1 MCIYIYIS
9 MSIIE
14 KVFKYEV
21 TELPVIK
28 YEDEIWFKAVVV
40 ATILKYTNQ
49 RKAIHDHVDPED
61 KRKLSK
67 SKRNKSFRLKTDPL
81 ILKEMCIYISMS
93 IIEKVFKYEENEITV
108 IKCRDKIWFRGK
120 DIAKALGYE
129 KTRNAILKHVNDDD
143 KSILEDLR
151 RGPQIRAPFKNE
163 QGGSIFINESGLY
176 SLIFGSKLE
185 SAKVFKR
192 WVTSEVLP
200 SIRKT
205 GRYDYCMNHKYN
217 NTLTFKIE
225 NETDLHVKVVSFLK
239 KRYPHSLFTV
249 TLGENQ
255 DTAFKRIDSFKK
267 GYLRG
272 SPDLIINNL
281 HKHYTGFCIE
291 FKNPKGNGILSP
303 DQSMMLRQYQNN
315 GFKILVSN
323 DYDQIIEQII
333 EYFRDVRIKCSYCPR
348 RFNSSQSLSNHIKSF
363 HKL

>member
-1 MCIYIYIS
+1 MTILQYS

-14 KVFKYEV
+14 KVFKYEA

-49 RKAIHDHVDPED
+49 RKAIRDHVDPED
-61 KRKLSK
+61 KRKLSELMSK
-67 SKRNKSFRLKTDPL
+67 SKRNDSFRLKG
-81 ILKEMCIYISMS
+81 
-93 IIEKVFKYEENEITV
+93 NE
-108 IKCRDKIWFRGK
+108 GNS
-120 DIAKALGYE
+120 LY
-129 KTRNAILKHVNDDD
+129 L
-143 KSILEDLR
+143 S
-151 RGPQIRAPFKNE
+151 
-163 QGGSIFINESGLY
+163 ESGLH
-176 SLIFGSKLE
+176 SLVPRSKLE
-185 SAKVFKR
+185 SAKEFKR
-192 WVTSEVLP
+192 WVTSQVLP

-205 GRYDYCMNHKYN
+205 GRYDYCMNHKYS

-291 FKNPKGNGILSP
+291 FKNPKGNGVLSP
-303 DQSMMLRQYQNN
+303 DQSMMLQQYQNN
-315 GFKILVSN
+315 GFKTLVSN
-323 DYDQIIEQII
+323 DYDYIIEQII

-348 RFNSSQSLSNHIKSF
+348 RFISYQSLRNHIEFF
-363 HKL
+363 HKM

>member
-1 MCIYIYIS
+1 MCIYIS

-49 RKAIHDHVDPED
+49 RKAIRDHVDPED
-61 KRKLSK
+61 KRKLSELMSK
-67 SKRNKSFRLKTDPL
+67 SKGNESFRLKG
-81 ILKEMCIYISMS
+81 
-93 IIEKVFKYEENEITV
+93 NE
-108 IKCRDKIWFRGK
+108 GNS
-120 DIAKALGYE
+120 LY
-129 KTRNAILKHVNDDD
+129 L
-143 KSILEDLR
+143 S
-151 RGPQIRAPFKNE
+151 
-163 QGGSIFINESGLY
+163 ESGLY
-176 SLIFGSKLE
+176 SLVLRSKLE
-185 SAKVFKR
+185 SAKEFKR
-192 WVTSEVLP
+192 WVTSQVLP

-281 HKHYTGFCIE
+281 HKRYSGFCIE
-291 FKNPKGNGILSP
+291 FKNPKGNGVLSP

-333 EYFRDVRIKCSYCPR
+333 EYFRDVRLLCLHCLR
-348 RFNSSQSLSNHIKSF
+348 RFISSQSLSNHIKSF
-363 HKL
+363 HKM

>member
-1 MCIYIYIS
+1 MYIYIS

-40 ATILKYTNQ
+40 ATILKYTNE
-49 RKAIHDHVDPED
+49 RKAIRDHVDPED
-61 KRKLSK
+61 KRKLSELMSK
-67 SKRNKSFRLKTDPL
+67 SKRNKSFRLKTGS
-81 ILKEMCIYISMS
+81 LKG
-93 IIEKVFKYEENEITV
+93 NEGNT
-108 IKCRDKIWFRGK
+108 
-120 DIAKALGYE
+120 LY
-129 KTRNAILKHVNDDD
+129 L
-143 KSILEDLR
+143 S
-151 RGPQIRAPFKNE
+151 
-163 QGGSIFINESGLY
+163 ESGLY
-176 SLIFGSKLE
+176 SLVLRSKLE
-185 SAKVFKR
+185 SAKEFKR

-217 NTLTFKIE
+217 KTLTFKIE

-255 DTAFKRIDSFKK
+255 DTVHKRIDSFKK
-267 GYLRG
+267 DYLSG

-291 FKNPKGNGILSP
+291 SKSPKGNGVLSP
-303 DQSMMLRQYQNN
+303 DQSKMLRQYQNN
-315 GFKILVSN
+315 GFKTLISN

-348 RFNSSQSLSNHIKSF
+348 RFISPQSLRNHIKSF
-363 HKL
+363 HKMA

>member
-1 MCIYIYIS
+1 
-9 MSIIE
+9 
-14 KVFKYEV
+14 
-21 TELPVIK
+21 
-28 YEDEIWFKAVVV
+28 
-40 ATILKYTNQ
+40 
-49 RKAIHDHVDPED
+49 
-61 KRKLSK
+61 
-67 SKRNKSFRLKTDPL
+67 
-81 ILKEMCIYISMS
+81 MCIYISMS

-108 IKCRDKIWFRGK
+108 IKCRDEIWFRGK

-129 KTRNAILKHVNDDD
+129 KTRSAILKHVNDDD

-176 SLIFGSKLE
+176 SLIFGSKLQ

-205 GRYDYCMNHKYN
+205 GRYDHKYSN
-217 NTLTFKIE
+217 MLTFKIE
-225 NETDLHVKVVSFLK
+225 NEKDLHVKVVSFLK

-291 FKNPKGNGILSP
+291 FKNPKGNVVLSP

-315 GFKILVSN
+315 GFKTLVSN

-333 EYFRDVRIKCSYCPR
+333 EYFRDVRIKCSYCLR
-348 RFNSSQSLSNHIKSF
+348 RFISSQSLRNHIELF
-363 HKL
+363 HKM

>member
-1 MCIYIYIS
+1 

-14 KVFKYEV
+14 KVFKYEA

-28 YEDEIWFKAVVV
+28 YEDEVWFKAVVV

-49 RKAIHDHVDPED
+49 RKAIRDHVDPED
-61 KRKLSK
+61 KRKLSELMSK
-67 SKRNKSFRLKTDPL
+67 SKRNESVHLKG
-81 ILKEMCIYISMS
+81 
-93 IIEKVFKYEENEITV
+93 NE
-108 IKCRDKIWFRGK
+108 GNS
-120 DIAKALGYE
+120 LY
-129 KTRNAILKHVNDDD
+129 L
-143 KSILEDLR
+143 S
-151 RGPQIRAPFKNE
+151 
-163 QGGSIFINESGLY
+163 ESGLY
-176 SLIFGSKLE
+176 SLVLRSKLE
-185 SAKVFKR
+185 SAKEFKR
-192 WVTSEVLP
+192 WVTSQVLP

-249 TLGENQ
+249 ILGENQ

-272 SPDLIINNL
+272 SPDMIINNL

-291 FKNPKGNGILSP
+291 FKSPKGNGVLSP

-315 GFKILVSN
+315 GFKTLVSN

-348 RFNSSQSLSNHIKSF
+348 RFISPQSLRNHIKF
-363 HKL
+363 VHKM

>member
-1 MCIYIYIS
+1 

-14 KVFKYEV
+14 KVF
-21 TELPVIK
+21 
-28 YEDEIWFKAVVV
+28 
-40 ATILKYTNQ
+40 
-49 RKAIHDHVDPED
+49 H
-61 KRKLSK
+61 
-67 SKRNKSFRLKTDPL
+67 
-81 ILKEMCIYISMS
+81 
-93 IIEKVFKYEENEITV
+93 YEENEISV
-108 IKCRDKIWFRGK
+108 IKCRDDIWFRGK

-129 KTRNAILKHVNDDD
+129 KTRNAILKHVDDDD

-151 RGPQIRAPFKNE
+151 RGPQIGVSFK
-163 QGGSIFINESGLY
+163 NESGLY

-185 SAKVFKR
+185 SAKAFKR
-192 WVTSEVLP
+192 WLTKDVLP

-205 GRYDYCMNHKYN
+205 GRYDYCIDHKYN

-225 NETDLHVKVVSFLK
+225 NEMDLHVKVVSFLK

-255 DTAFKRIDSFKK
+255 DTAHKRIDSFKK

-291 FKNPKGNGILSP
+291 FKSPKGNGVLSP
-303 DQSMMLRQYQNN
+303 DQSMILLQYQNN
-315 GFKILVSN
+315 GFKTLVSN

-333 EYFRDVRIKCSYCPR
+333 EYFRDVRILCSYCPR
-348 RFNSSQSLSNHIKSF
+348 RFISYQSLKNHIKGF
-363 HKL
+363 HKM